1 MRKNTKIKTVI
12 GLGILGFC
20 VIIVLT
26 KIIKSNSIMIFKD
39 SASNKELEGT
49 ISFVSNRIDKSEELK
64 LLIEEFEELY
74 PKVNVNLELI
84 GNPEEIL
91 QRRASVQELSDV
103 TLVPASIKTSEYDKY
118 FLKLD
123 DLGFNSNNI
132 YNYGLGLDNKGEL
145 YGLMTSVNWNGII
158 YNKKVFEELNID
170 VLPKT
175 KEEFFDIC
183 EIIKENG
190 ITPIVLNYRE
200 SWRMS
205 PWLEVVPYLF
215 DEDLEDKVIKGNMNI
230 LDENSGMS
238 KSLDFIR
245 SIVQK
250 GYCEEDLL
258 NYQWNKS
265 KTDMRDGKI
274 AMLFLSSDFKY
285 QLNDIGMDM
294 EDIGMFPFPESDSI
308 KVFGDYKI
316 AISKNTKY
324 PEVAKEFLKF
334 LFEDSRYSNAVNI
347 LSPLKESEK
356 SKSFFEEIEKF
367 NIPIITYDGNEGT
380 QVNDKENTHSKYDTL
395 RRVIGLDYSFV
406 QKYVIEDNLEDII
419 NETNKKWS
427 ELKIKIVD

>member
-26 KIIKSNSIMIFKD
+26 KIIKSNSVMIFKD

-334 LFEDSRYSNAVNI
+334 LFEDSRYSNAVNR

-406 QKYVIEDNLEDII
+406 QKYVIEDNLEDIV

-427 ELKIKIVD
+427 ELKSKIVD

>member
-20 VIIVLT
+20 VIIVLI

-123 DLGFNSNNI
+123 DLGFNSDNI

-406 QKYVIEDNLEDII
+406 QKYVIEDNLEDIV

-427 ELKIKIVD
+427 ELKSKIVD

>member
-20 VIIVLT
+20 VIIVLI

-123 DLGFNSNNI
+123 DLGFNSDNI

-380 QVNDKENTHSKYDTL
+380 KVNDKENTHSKYDTL

-406 QKYVIEDNLEDII
+406 QKYVIEDNLEDIV

-427 ELKIKIVD
+427 ELKSKIVD

>member
-49 ISFVSNRIDKSEELK
+49 ISFVSNRTDKSKELK

-84 GNPEEIL
+84 GNPGEIL

-103 TLVPASIKTSEYDKY
+103 TLVPTSIKTSEYDKY

-123 DLGFNSNNI
+123 DLEFNSNNI
-132 YNYGLGLDNKGEL
+132 YNYRLKSDDKDGL
-145 YGLMTSVNWNGII
+145 YGLTTSINWYGII

-175 KEEFFDIC
+175 KDEFFDIC

-200 SWRMS
+200 SWRMN
-205 PWLEVVPYLF
+205 PWLEIVPYLL
-215 DEDLEDKVIKGNMNI
+215 DEHLENKVIKGNMDI
-230 LDENSGMS
+230 LGKDSCIYE
-238 KSLDFIR
+238 SLDFVRTI
-245 SIVQK
+245 IQN

-258 NYQWNKS
+258 NYQWNKA

-294 EDIGMFPFPESDSI
+294 DDIGMFPFPGSGSI
-308 KVFGDYKI
+308 RIFGDYKI

-334 LFEDSRYSNAVNI
+334 LFEDNRYANAVNI
-347 LSPLKESEK
+347 LSPLKNSEK
-356 SKSFFEEIEKF
+356 SKNFFTEIEEF
-367 NIPIITYDGNEGT
+367 NMPIVIYDGNEEI
-380 QVNDKENTHSKYDTL
+380 QVNDEEIIHLKYDTL
-395 RRVIGLDYSFV
+395 RKMIGLDYSFV
-406 QKYVIEDNLEDII
+406 QKYVIEDNPEYII
-419 NETNKKWS
+419 NETNKKWN
-427 ELKIKIVD
+427 ELKSKIVD

>member
-123 DLGFNSNNI
+123 DLGFNSDNI

-427 ELKIKIVD
+427 ELKSKIVD

>member
-123 DLGFNSNNI
+123 DLGFNSDNI

>member
-20 VIIVLT
+20 VIIVLI

-123 DLGFNSNNI
+123 DLGFNSDNI

-175 KEEFFDIC
+175 KEEFFHIC

>member
-123 DLGFNSNNI
+123 DLGFNSDNI

-406 QKYVIEDNLEDII
+406 QKYVIEDNLEDIV

-427 ELKIKIVD
+427 ELKSKIVD